1 MLKLIQIPL
10 RDLMVYNLQLLSQHQ
25 MEKTSWLNWS
35 LIRCRTLPCAERWT
49 RGEHW
54 SCSCSRSRAS
64 SHQVRRT
71 HQPFSLSH
79 TVTDF
84 WFFILVVTSWWFHL
98 LSTAQATAA
107 FQTRYSDIFPTKVCL
122 QLKIREVRQKI
133 MQTAAPSDIS
143 ILGGSD
149 SAGSIAG
156 PSGSQSGEG
165 SLRAGGDPQ
174 DEDMEH
180 GTEAS
185 PEDPRDSHDSSR
197 WGEPA
202 SSIDPTG
209 VCVPPPPMHFSLSIV
224 STLLLPDHDFFPSSA
239 FEFWEWETFVC
250 NVGTYFF

>member
-1 MLKLIQIPL
+1 M
-10 RDLMVYNLQLLSQHQ
+10 QLFQEQGFFPSGKTHPPTFLSL
-25 MEKTSWLNWS
+25 T
-35 LIRCRTLPCAERWT
+35 
-49 RGEHW
+49 
-54 SCSCSRSRAS
+54 
-64 SHQVRRT
+64 
-71 HQPFSLSH
+71 H

-202 SSIDPTG
+202 SSIDPTS
-209 VCVPPPPMHFSLSIV
+209 PYALFLINSLHSALAR
-224 STLLLPDHDFFPSSA
+224 SRFLPIIGIRILRVRDI
-239 FEFWEWETFVC
+239 C
-250 NVGTYFF
+250 MQCGTYFF